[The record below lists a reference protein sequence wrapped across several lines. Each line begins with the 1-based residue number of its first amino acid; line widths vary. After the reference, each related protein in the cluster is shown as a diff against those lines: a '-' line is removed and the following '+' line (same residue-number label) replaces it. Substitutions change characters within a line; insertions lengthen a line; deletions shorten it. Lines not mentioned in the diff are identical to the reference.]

1 MKLQPYE
8 TTAHHGGSTLAG
20 ITPVVSLRK
29 HEVSAD
35 DLNIS
40 MRSDKRMTDGSHN
53 QHGQSPQDQI
63 QSRNDL
69 KYKYSEYLK
78 DLETNK

>member
-1 MKLQPYE
+1 M
-8 TTAHHGGSTLAG
+8 
-20 ITPVVSLRK
+20 
-29 HEVSAD
+29 SAD

-78 DLETNK
+78 DLDTNK